1 MNTVQ
6 LVEIADAG
14 REYNN
19 GEPPQFL
26 PYGDGQVANPGFSRR
41 PGSMLGQEQR
51 EWFTDELA
59 ESNARWKL
67 WGNALPLIPMRL
79 DLSALPFAG
88 YRDSIFAL
96 DAWAGYPH
104 EVSLLMRHLQDN
116 DITGVVSLSGD
127 HHMHGAGT
135 ISWSATDVDAK
146 PVSVDFTVAGI
157 SSTPLFEDLLVVA
170 RDRHPDFQPIVYREE
185 AGQIT
190 PVWNMSMLQGVF
202 AAYTYAKTGL
212 QTLAGWLGPNEANP
226 GLKYV
231 DTTANGYGLA
241 RFTDSEL
248 RVEMVTMEDLREPF
262 ETAPAIRRKASF
274 TLPLWQAGKAPE
286 LQGPEFDGG
295 APFPFEP
302 PSV

>member
-1 MNTVQ
+1 
-6 LVEIADAG
+6 
-14 REYNN
+14 
-19 GEPPQFL
+19 
-26 PYGDGQVANPGFSRR
+26 
-41 PGSMLGQEQR
+41 
-51 EWFTDELA
+51 
-59 ESNARWKL
+59 
-67 WGNALPLIPMRL
+67 
-79 DLSALPFAG
+79 
-88 YRDSIFAL
+88 
-96 DAWAGYPH
+96 
-104 EVSLLMRHLQDN
+104 MRHLQDN

-135 ISWSATDVDAK
+135 ISWSATDVDAR

-185 AGQIT
+185 AGQVT
-190 PVWNMSMLQGVF
+190 PVWNVSMLQGVF

-226 GLKYV
+226 GLQYV

-248 RVEMVTMEDLREPF
+248 RVEMVTMDDLREPF
-262 ETAPAIRRKASF
+262 DTAPAIRHKASF
-274 TLPLWQAGKAPE
+274 TLPLWPAGKAPE